1 MYPGTRGLAYDVAV
15 AALAG
20 SWRHIILW
28 IRIEYSD
35 RIRSN
40 YNHTPCILNSCVF
53 SIGTVKVI
61 KVFDQLKEQNEENG
75 RSQLIILNLHPL
87 SRPSWAISSYVSLL
101 RSPETSIR
109 SSLGTVNSTIP
120 I

>member
-28 IRIEYSD
+28 IKMEYSD
-35 RIRSN
+35 IIRSN

-61 KVFDQLKEQNEENG
+61 KSFDQLKEQNEENG
-75 RSQLIILNLHPL
+75 RSQLIILNLHPVDKQDL
-87 SRPSWAISSYVSLL
+87 
-101 RSPETSIR
+101 
-109 SSLGTVNSTIP
+109 
-120 I
+120 

>member
-28 IRIEYSD
+28 IKMEYSD
-35 RIRSN
+35 IIRSN

-61 KVFDQLKEQNEENG
+61 KIFDQAML
-75 RSQLIILNLHPL
+75 
-87 SRPSWAISSYVSLL
+87 
-101 RSPETSIR
+101 
-109 SSLGTVNSTIP
+109 VNIAFRGSEYYCRRDF
-120 I
+120 